1 MCALL
6 AYNDKEK
13 VRPTRLDEFRE
24 VGYVLLQLHPGDGDE
39 LARHEN
45 FAIFIA
51 DARTYHYHYII
62 YYS

>member
-1 MCALL
+1 VIGLTGL
-6 AYNDKEK
+6 N
-13 VRPTRLDEFRE
+13 EFGE

-51 DARTYHYHYII
+51 DARTYHYHYNI